1 MNLHKVTKIA
11 AIVISILS
19 LVALG
24 GLMATSDS
32 EDNSWISPL
41 IYLSYVILL
50 ACVVVVLIY
59 VFKNL
64 FSNKENLKKTLISVG
79 LFLGV
84 VIVSF
89 ILADGS
95 EIKSSSNEVIASEST
110 SKWVST
116 GLNTFYLLAVA
127 AIGTMV
133 WTGFNKIKNN
143 YG

>member
-41 IYLSYVILL
+41 IYLSYVILF
-50 ACVVVVLIY
+50 ACVAIVLIF

-64 FSNKENLKKTLISVG
+64 LSSKETLKRALITIG
-79 LFLGV
+79 ILAGV
-84 VIVSF
+84 LLLSF

-95 EIKSSSNEVIASEST
+95 DVYNVKKELLVSGST
-110 SKWVST
+110 SKIVST
-116 GLNTFYLLAVA
+116 GLNMSYILGFVS
-127 AIGTMV
+127 IGSLFFFM
-133 WTGFNKIKNN
+133 FKNAKK
-143 YG
+143 

>member
-19 LVALG
+19 IVALG

-50 ACVVVVLIY
+50 ACIVVVLIY
-59 VFKNL
+59 IFKNL

-79 LFLGV
+79 IFLGV
-84 VIVSF
+84 ILISF
-89 ILADGS
+89 ILADGT
-95 EIKSSSNEVIASEST
+95 EVKSPSNEIIASEST

-127 AIGTMV
+127 AIGTMF
-133 WTGFNKIKNN
+133 WTGFNKIKK
-143 YG
+143 

>member
-1 MNLHKVTKIA
+1 MNLHKVTKIV

-41 IYLSYVILL
+41 IYLSYIILL
-50 ACVVVVLIY
+50 ACIVVVLIY

-64 FSNKENLKKTLISVG
+64 FSNKENLKKTLIYIGV
-79 LFLGV
+79 FFGV
-84 VIVSF
+84 VLVSF
-89 ILADGS
+89 ILADGT
-95 EIKSSSNEVIASEST
+95 EIKSASNEIIASEST

-133 WTGFNKIKNN
+133 WTGFNKIKK
-143 YG
+143 

>member
-64 FSNKENLKKTLISVG
+64 FSNKENLKKTLISIGV
-79 LFLGV
+79 FLGV
-84 VIVSF
+84 VLVSF
-89 ILADGS
+89 IFADGTEVIS
-95 EIKSSSNEVIASEST
+95 AKKEIIASEST

-116 GLNTFYLLAVA
+116 GLNTFYLLAIA
-127 AIGTMV
+127 AIGTMI
-133 WTGFNKIKNN
+133 WTGFNKIKK
-143 YG
+143 

>member
-19 LVALG
+19 IVALG

-50 ACVVVVLIY
+50 ACIVVVLIY
-59 VFKNL
+59 IFKNL

-79 LFLGV
+79 IFLGV
-84 VIVSF
+84 VLISF
-89 ILADGS
+89 ILADGT
-95 EIKSSSNEVIASEST
+95 EVKSPSSNEILASEST

-116 GLNTFYLLAVA
+116 GLYTFYLLAVA
-127 AIGTMV
+127 AIGTMF
-133 WTGFNKIKNN
+133 WTGFNKIKK
-143 YG
+143 

>member
-41 IYLSYVILL
+41 IYLSYIILL
-50 ACVVVVLIY
+50 ACIVVVLIY

-64 FSNKENLKKTLISVG
+64 FSNKENLKKTLIYIGV
-79 LFLGV
+79 FFGV
-84 VIVSF
+84 VLVSF
-89 ILADGS
+89 ILADGT
-95 EIKSSSNEVIASEST
+95 EIKSASNEIIASEST

-133 WTGFNKIKNN
+133 WTGFNKIKK
-143 YG
+143 

>member
-50 ACVVVVLIY
+50 ACILVVLIY

-64 FSNKENLKKTLISVG
+64 FSNKENLKRTLITIG
-79 LFLGV
+79 LFLA
-84 VIVSF
+84 IALISF
-89 ILADGS
+89 ILADGT
-95 EIKSSSNEVIASEST
+95 EVKSVSNEVIATEST
-110 SKWVST
+110 SKWVGT
-116 GLNTFYLLAVA
+116 GILLTIFLA
-127 AIGTMV
+127 AIAQGCVV
-133 WTGFNKIKNN
+133 WGWLNKIKK
-143 YG
+143 

>member
-24 GLMATSDS
+24 GLMATSDNT

-50 ACVVVVLIY
+50 ACIVVVLIY

-64 FSNKENLKKTLISVG
+64 FSNKENLKKTLIYIGV
-79 LFLGV
+79 FFGV
-84 VIVSF
+84 VLVSF
-89 ILADGS
+89 ILADGT
-95 EIKSSSNEVIASEST
+95 EIKSASNEIIASEST

-116 GLNTFYLLAVA
+116 GLNTFYLLAIV
-127 AIGTMV
+127 AIGTMF
-133 WTGFNKIKNN
+133 WTGFNKIKK
-143 YG
+143 

>member
-50 ACVVVVLIY
+50 ACIVVVLIY
-59 VFKNL
+59 IFKNL
-64 FSNKENLKKTLISVG
+64 FSNKENLKKTLISIGVFFG
-79 LFLGV
+79 LVL
-84 VIVSF
+84 ISF
-89 ILADGS
+89 ISADGT
-95 EIKSSSNEVIASEST
+95 EVKSASNEILASEST

-116 GLNTFYLLAVA
+116 GLNMFYLLAFA
-127 AIGTMV
+127 AIGTML
-133 WTGFNKIKNN
+133 WTGFNKIKK
-143 YG
+143 

>member
-50 ACVVVVLIY
+50 ACIVVVLIY

-64 FSNKENLKKTLISVG
+64 FSNKENLKKTLISIG
-79 LFLGV
+79 IFLGV
-84 VIVSF
+84 VLVSF
-89 ILADGS
+89 ILADGTEVIS
-95 EIKSSSNEVIASEST
+95 AKNEIIASEST

-116 GLNTFYLLAVA
+116 GLNTFYLLAIA

-133 WTGFNKIKNN
+133 WTGFNKIKK
-143 YG
+143 

>member
-133 WTGFNKIKNN
+133 WTGFNKIKK
-143 YG
+143 